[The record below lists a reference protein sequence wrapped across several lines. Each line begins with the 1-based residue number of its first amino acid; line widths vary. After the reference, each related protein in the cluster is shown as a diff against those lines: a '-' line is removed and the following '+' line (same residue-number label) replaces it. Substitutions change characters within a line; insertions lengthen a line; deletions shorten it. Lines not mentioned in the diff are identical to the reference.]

1 MLLAVAID
9 VLGSDGF
16 VVWLSKWVINP
27 PTIYLCVTPEKY
39 SVRENNFRAP
49 KKLIDSPKT
58 LLECRDA
65 VIMKLD
71 SSRNCSRSL
80 KYIARLAW
88 LALTRAPV
96 SGRAQPLIRRQ
107 NDGWE
112 ALGIYRAPM
121 HLVKQQNIVY
131 HLVYKEF
138 MKFILLKV

>member
-1 MLLAVAID
+1 MAVQVGNKSPYNI
-9 VLGSDGF
+9 F
-16 VVWLSKWVINP
+16 
-27 PTIYLCVTPEKY
+27 VTPEKY